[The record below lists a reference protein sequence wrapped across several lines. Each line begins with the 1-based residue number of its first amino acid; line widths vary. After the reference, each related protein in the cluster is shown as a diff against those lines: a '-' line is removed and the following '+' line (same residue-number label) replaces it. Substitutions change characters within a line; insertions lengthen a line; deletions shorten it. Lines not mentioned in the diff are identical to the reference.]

1 MTAHE
6 AVERFVNDGD
16 TIYSGFNIISFA
28 LTNEIMRQGIKGLKA
43 VAGSV
48 TPNVTMMSIDGNVNR
63 IETGYLS
70 GTLRSKPFQE
80 MMRDGR
86 VKWNDYTNMTITLRM
101 NQKF

>member
-1 MTAHE
+1 MTARE

-28 LTNEIMRQGIKGLKA
+28 LTNEIIRQGKKGLKA

-63 IETGYLS
+63 IETKPLGSRFDDVESSFLS
-70 GTLRSKPFQE
+70 GLANPLIQSLGPLLNFLQR
-80 MMRDGR
+80 
-86 VKWNDYTNMTITLRM
+86 
-101 NQKF
+101 